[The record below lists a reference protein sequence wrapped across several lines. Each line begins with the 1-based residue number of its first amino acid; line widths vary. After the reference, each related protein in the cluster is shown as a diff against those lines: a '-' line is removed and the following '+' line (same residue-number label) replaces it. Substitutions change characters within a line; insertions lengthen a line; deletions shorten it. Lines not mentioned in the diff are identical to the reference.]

1 VPPPYLIE
9 PIWEQFSA
17 LLPQRE
23 TNHPLGC
30 HPHRIPDRVVLE
42 KLVQVLVFGLS
53 LPQDRRRRVLGHHA
67 ARAPRGVD
75 RGWGDRHLAG
85 DSARSLRPIH
95 IGLELSEVAL
105 DCCITKAPCGGQKAG
120 RSPVDLMAN

>member
-1 VPPPYLIE
+1 MESGHGMLDHLGSSLSFPTKEDARARAPTLPHRADLATV
-9 PIWEQFSA
+9 FSA

-30 HPHRIPDRVVLE
+30 HRARIPDRVIFE
-42 KLVQVLVFGLS
+42 KLVQVLVFGCAY
-53 LPQDRRRRVLGHHA
+53 RRIADEGVLGHHA

-95 IGLELSEVAL
+95 R
-105 DCCITKAPCGGQKAG
+105 P
-120 RSPVDLMAN
+120 